1 MQISKLLVEMEHL
14 FGFIAIAFSS
24 SSLAGRVLRRCFCL
38 LFQLFDLLFA
48 FSKLLFEFEIA
59 SLGVIELILEHG
71 LLALQLFLMLF
82 NQNQLLIFHILQFVF
97 EVAKLTF
104 TLPHLFDCGLHVILD
119 LFFTI
124 L

>member
-1 MQISKLLVEMEHL
+1 MQISKLLVEMEHFL
-14 FGFIAIAFSS
+14 GFIAIAFSS
-24 SSLAGRVLRRCFCL
+24 SGRARRVLGRCFCL
-38 LFQLFDLLFA
+38 LFQLLNQLFA

-82 NQNQLLIFHILQFVF
+82 NQNQLLIFHIFQFVL

-104 TLPHLFDCGLHVILD
+104 TLPHLFDSGLHVILN

>member
-1 MQISKLLVEMEHL
+1 MQIGKLLVEMEHL
-14 FGFIAIAFSS
+14 FGFITIAFSS
-24 SSLAGRVLRRCFCL
+24 SSRARRVLRRYFCL

-71 LLALQLFLMLF
+71 LLAFQLFLMLF
-82 NQNQLLIFHILQFVF
+82 NQNQLLIFHIFQFVF

-104 TLPHLFDCGLHVILD
+104 TFPHLFDCGLHVILD
-119 LFFTI
+119 LFFPI

>member
-1 MQISKLLVEMEHL
+1 MQISKLLVEMEHF
-14 FGFIAIAFSS
+14 FGFITIAFSS
-24 SSLAGRVLRRCFCL
+24 SGRVRRVLHRCFCL
-38 LFQLFDLLFA
+38 LFQLFDQLFA

-82 NQNQLLIFHILQFVF
+82 NQNQLLIFHIFKFVL

-104 TLPHLFDCGLHVILD
+104 TLPHLFDSGLHVILN

>member
-1 MQISKLLVEMEHL
+1 MQIGKLLVEMEHFL
-14 FGFIAIAFSS
+14 GFITIAFSS
-24 SSLAGRVLRRCFCL
+24 SGRARRVLHRCFCL

-82 NQNQLLIFHILQFVF
+82 N
-97 EVAKLTF
+97 
-104 TLPHLFDCGLHVILD
+104 
-119 LFFTI
+119 
-124 L
+124 

>member
-1 MQISKLLVEMEHL
+1 MQISKLLVEMEHF
-14 FGFIAIAFSS
+14 FGFITIAFSS
-24 SSLAGRVLRRCFCL
+24 SGRVRRVLHRCFCL
-38 LFQLFDLLFA
+38 LFQLFDQLFA
-48 FSKLLFEFEIA
+48 FSKFLFEFEIA

-82 NQNQLLIFHILQFVF
+82 NQNQLLIFHILKFVL
-97 EVAKLTF
+97 EIAKLTF
-104 TLPHLFDCGLHVILD
+104 TLPHLFDSGLHVILD